1 MPVRHLGRD
10 NRCSDERNRVRVLL
24 LRRGQRMAMK
34 EVALKG
40 LTHAASD
47 DRLVRRFEVMVQQ
60 VDRVDKLTDKYFVL
74 DEPDQHYSSVHF
86 S

>member
-1 MPVRHLGRD
+1 
-10 NRCSDERNRVRVLL
+10 
-24 LRRGQRMAMK
+24 MAMK

-47 DRLVRRFEVMVQQ
+47 DRLVRRFKVMVQQ

-74 DEPDQHYSSVHF
+74 DEPDQHYSSFHF